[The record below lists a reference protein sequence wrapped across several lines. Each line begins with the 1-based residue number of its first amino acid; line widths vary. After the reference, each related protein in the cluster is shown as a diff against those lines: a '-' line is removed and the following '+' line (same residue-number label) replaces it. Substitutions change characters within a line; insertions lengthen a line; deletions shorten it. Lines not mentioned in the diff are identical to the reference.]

1 MFPLRD
7 DRPTYT
13 APIVTTLLIVAC
25 AFVFLFELTLD
36 EYSRNYFI
44 TLYGV
49 VPAHL
54 RLETLVTS
62 MFLHGGWSHIIGNM
76 LFLWAF
82 GKSLED
88 AMGHT
93 KFLGFYFTCGVIAGI
108 VHVAFN
114 FNSRI
119 PTVGASGAIA
129 GVMGAYLV
137 KFPRARIHT
146 LVFVFIFLTT
156 IDIPAA
162 FILIYWFFF
171 QLFSGFGSIAH
182 TQLTEPGVA
191 VFAHIGGFIS
201 GMILVN
207 VMGTQN
213 RYYPR
218 RRDLYW

>member
-25 AFVFLFELTLD
+25 ALVFFFELSLD
-36 EYSRNYFI
+36 EYSRDYFI
-44 TLYGV
+44 NTYGV

-54 RLETLVTS
+54 RPVTLLTS
-62 MFLHGGWSHIIGNM
+62 LFIHGGWSHIIGNM

-93 KFLGFYFTCGVIAGI
+93 KFLAFYLIGGVAAGI
-108 VHVAFN
+108 THVVFN
-114 FNSRI
+114 LFTTL

-129 GVMGAYLV
+129 CVMGAYLV

-146 LVFVFIFLTT
+146 LVFLFFFVTMA
-156 IDIPAA
+156 DIPAA
-162 FILIYWFFF
+162 FILLYWFVT
-171 QLFSGFGSIAH
+171 QLFSEYGSI
-182 TQLTEPGVA
+182 TQTQVMNGGVA
-191 VFAHIGGFIS
+191 YAAHIGGFIT
-201 GMILVN
+201 GMILVQF
-207 VMGTQN
+207 MGART
-213 RYYPR
+213 RYFPR
-218 RRDLYW
+218 RDIYW